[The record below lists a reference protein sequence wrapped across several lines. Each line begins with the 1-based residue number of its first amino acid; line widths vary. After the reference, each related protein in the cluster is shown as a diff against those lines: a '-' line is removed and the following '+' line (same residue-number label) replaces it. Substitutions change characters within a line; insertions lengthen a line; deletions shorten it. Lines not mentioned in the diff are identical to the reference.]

1 MIPSPTINPP
11 MVTKTSKAY
20 THCERSM
27 GFFPSRLLFAAFC
40 FAATYGAEVSLAE
53 DLLQSNFQDAGEA
66 SIEKWKIPAG
76 YRIGETDRG
85 IRGLVCEKSEAPG
98 WTKCY
103 AEIPNVTSVKASS
116 LTLAFDV
123 SLEGYYTAGRGWLC
137 DGNGNGYGVDV
148 TGLQGTNGAVAIS
161 LFSWKEGNVPL
172 SNGKRLLG
180 TFSLGETNKKAVKQP
195 EGEFITVTFRI
206 ERLPDSPAIRLSAWV
221 NGVAGE
227 AHEPLL
233 SFVDDGQN
241 VFKVDPMQQQAS
253 ETPEASAPL
262 SFSELQFVALEGKN
276 FIDKETGL
284 PRGYIVFGKA
294 KVSSP

>member
-1 MIPSPTINPP
+1 MIYTPMKNKSP
-11 MVTKTSKAY
+11 KAH
-20 THCERSM
+20 TPRERSTR
-27 GFFPSRLLFAAFC
+27 FSPSRLLFAAFC
-40 FAATYGAEVSLAE
+40 FAATYGAEVCLAE
-53 DLLQSNFQDAGEA
+53 DLLQSNFQDAGDV
-66 SIEKWKIPAG
+66 SIENWKIPAG

-103 AEIPNVTSVKASS
+103 AEIPNVASVKASS

-148 TGLQGTNGAVAIS
+148 SGLQGTNGAVAIS
-161 LFSWKEGNVPL
+161 LFSWKEGNVSL
-172 SNGKRLLG
+172 SCGKRLLG
-180 TFSLGETNKKAVKQP
+180 TFSIGETNKKSVNQP
-195 EGEFITVTFRI
+195 IGEFISVFLRI

-221 NGVAGE
+221 NGVAGN
-227 AHEPLL
+227 ADEPLL

-241 VFKVDPMQQQAS
+241 VFKVVSMQQQTSVAS
-253 ETPEASAPL
+253 EASPPL
-262 SFSELQFVALEGKN
+262 SFSELQFVALEGNRIIEKS
-276 FIDKETGL
+276 TGA

>member
-1 MIPSPTINPP
+1 MISSPMINPP
-11 MVTKTSKAY
+11 MVTRTSKA
-20 THCERSM
+20 HAHRQRSM
-27 GFFPSRLLFAAFC
+27 RFFPSRLLFAAFC
-40 FAATYGAEVSLAE
+40 FAATHGAEVCLAE
-53 DLLQSNFQDAGEA
+53 DLLQSNFQDAGDV

-85 IRGLVCEKSEAPG
+85 IRGLVCEKSDAPG

-137 DGNGNGYGVDV
+137 DGNGNGYGLEVR
-148 TGLQGTNGAVAIS
+148 GLQGTNGAVAIS
-161 LFSWKEGNVPL
+161 LFSWKEGSVPL
-172 SNGKRLLG
+172 SSGKRLLG
-180 TFSLGETNKKAVKQP
+180 TFSLGETNKKSVKQP
-195 EGEFITVTFRI
+195 EGEFITVTLRI
-206 ERLPDSPAIRLSAWV
+206 EPLPGSPAIRLSAWV

-227 AHEPLL
+227 PDAPLL

-241 VFKVDPMQQQAS
+241 VFKVDSMQEQTSEPSKAS
-253 ETPEASAPL
+253 PPL
-262 SFSELQFVALEGKN
+262 SFLGLQFVALEGNRITEKG
-276 FIDKETGL
+276 TGE

>member
-1 MIPSPTINPP
+1 MIYTPMKNKSP
-11 MVTKTSKAY
+11 KAH
-20 THCERSM
+20 TPRQRSM
-27 GFFPSRLLFAAFC
+27 RFSPSRLLFAAFC
-40 FAATYGAEVSLAE
+40 FAATYGAEVCLAE
-53 DLLQSNFQDAGEA
+53 NLLQSNFQDAGEA

-148 TGLQGTNGAVAIS
+148 TGLQGANGAVAIS
-161 LFSWKEGNVPL
+161 LFSWKEGSVPL

-195 EGEFITVTFRI
+195 EGEFISVFLRI
-206 ERLPDSPAIRLSAWV
+206 ERLPDSQAIRLSAWV

-253 ETPEASAPL
+253 EPPEASPPL

-276 FIDKETGL
+276 FIDKETGA